1 MNTSQ
6 DCCLMLAP
14 VLYLLV
20 PKPSQLHSF
29 SCCRLA
35 DNLPAATVFRN
46 LKTNEL
52 QYEDGFKLGFVHEK
66 RTVLNNHLTIII
78 KYHPIIRWVQD
89 LFLSN

>member
-1 MNTSQ
+1 MSTSQ
-6 DCCLMLAP
+6 DC
-14 VLYLLV
+14 LLSHV
-20 PKPSQLHSF
+20 SIYIAFTITF
-29 SCCRLA
+29 SCYRLA

-78 KYHPIIRWVQD
+78 KFHPIIR
-89 LFLSN
+89 

>member
-1 MNTSQ
+1 M
-6 DCCLMLAP
+6 AF
-14 VLYLLV
+14 VILYNYTYIFLLLLV
-20 PKPSQLHSF
+20 IYM
-29 SCCRLA
+29 CTCRLA

-78 KYHPIIRWVQD
+78 KYHQINKLVMAGVR
-89 LFLSN
+89 LKLSKLVLY